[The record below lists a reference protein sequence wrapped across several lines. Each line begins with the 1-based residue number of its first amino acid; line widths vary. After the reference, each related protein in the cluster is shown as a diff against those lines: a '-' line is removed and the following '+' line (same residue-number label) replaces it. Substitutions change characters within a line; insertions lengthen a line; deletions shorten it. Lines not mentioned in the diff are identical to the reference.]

1 MKAFNK
7 LDEKNQSLRQ
17 RIQDLENKNTTLNS
31 ELEKNK
37 NQHSQTSEVSLKKV
51 EKKPPLSKIAYVNL
65 VTTSMV
71 GSILSIVSGLFV
83 LSMIATSVT
92 SALVAGGITYT
103 MSKPTTELK
112 EVNIQSP
119 DNNKACE
126 I

>member
-1 MKAFNK
+1 M
-7 LDEKNQSLRQ
+7 
-17 RIQDLENKNTTLNS
+17 
-31 ELEKNK
+31 
-37 NQHSQTSEVSLKKV
+37 SLKKV
-51 EKKPPLSKIAYVNL
+51 EKKPTLSKIAYVSL
-65 VTTSMV
+65 VTTSMI

-83 LSMIATSVT
+83 LLMIATSVK

-126 I
+126 V